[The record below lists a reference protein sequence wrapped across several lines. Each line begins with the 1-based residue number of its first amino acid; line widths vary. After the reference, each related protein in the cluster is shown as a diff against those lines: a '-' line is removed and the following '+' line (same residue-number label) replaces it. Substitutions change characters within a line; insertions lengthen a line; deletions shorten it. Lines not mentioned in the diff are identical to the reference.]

1 MPRTRPELDRAEK
14 EAAILAAAEHQLG
27 TGGYAALSVAAIARE
42 LGLAQNALYW
52 YFPSKDHLF
61 VAAVEHM
68 GVRVFE
74 AKHRTRGDW
83 MARLLAVVDAL
94 AELYPLLPAIRERA
108 MVSPVV
114 RQFERALL
122 SQFRAMLVEALAA
135 ELRPEDTGMA
145 AETVLSTVIGSYA
158 TGLSRARRTAVLRH
172 LIGRLQ
178 TPPA

>member
-1 MPRTRPELDRAEK
+1 MPRTRPELERAEK
-14 EAAILAAAEHQLG
+14 ENAILAAAEHQLE
-27 TGGYAALSVAAIARE
+27 TGGYAALSVAGIARE
-42 LGLAQNALYW
+42 LGLAQNAVYW

-61 VAAVEHM
+61 VAAVERM

-83 MARLLAVVDAL
+83 TARLLAVVDAL
-94 AELYPLLPAIRERA
+94 ADLYPLLPAIRERA
-108 MVSPVV
+108 AVSPVV

-122 SQFRAMLVEALAA
+122 SQFRAMLAAALTAD
-135 ELRPEDTGMA
+135 LRPTDAEMA
-145 AETVLSTVIGSYA
+145 AETVLSTVIGTYA

-172 LIGRLQ
+172 LMERLQ